1 VPEGI
6 EIELYR
12 RTAERAV
19 GRRII
24 EVEAP
29 DAWFLK
35 RGLTAPVLVDAL
47 VGRQLTAARRRGKLL
62 LLDTSD
68 GGPVLGL
75 RFGMTGRLV
84 VDGRQGIEELEYGS
98 ARDLAAWDRF
108 VLGFAGGGQLRL
120 NDPRRLGGV
129 ELDPDEAMLGVDA
142 FAIRPRELAAALAR
156 STAPLKA
163 RLMDQGRIAGIGNL
177 LADEILWRAG
187 LDPAR
192 PAGSLDDAERGRLLR
207 ALRAVLAELLAA
219 GGSHLGRLQVARQP
233 GGLCPRDGTPLE
245 RRTIGGRTTYSCP
258 RHQR

>member
-12 RTAERAV
+12 RAAEPAL
-19 GRRII
+19 GRTI
-24 EVEAP
+24 ETVDAP

-35 RGLTAPVLVDAL
+35 RGLTAPVLTDAL
-47 VGRQLTAARRRGKLL
+47 VGRRLVGARRRGKLL

-84 VDGRQGIEELEYGS
+84 VDGRQGIDELEYGS

-108 VLGFAGGGQLRL
+108 MLGFADGGQLRL
-120 NDPRRLGGV
+120 NDPRRLGGI

-142 FAIRPRELAAALAR
+142 FTIRPRELAAALDR

-187 LDPAR
+187 LDPGR
-192 PAGSLDDAERGRLLR
+192 PAGSLDGVERGRLLR
-207 ALRAVLAELLAA
+207 AMRAVLAELLDE
-219 GGSHLGRLQVARQP
+219 GGSHLGRLQAARQR
-233 GGLCPRDGTPLE
+233 GGVCPRDGTPLE